1 MASDRLAVPHA
12 PISKYGTARSDPQEL
27 LLDNLRI
34 SSTFPKFLPAAKP
47 RVAYLKFSGV
57 TVGASSACKPW
68 TELMRK
74 STTEEK
80 EALLPTTPQT
90 VPHTPRFSRKAQR
103 RIFIA
108 GLLSCLTLGV
118 VYGHLGFYFD
128 GVLDSNVA
136 TGCPQVDALVPQRG
150 ADVLASISDLL
161 ATSDYKAKAINWL
174 SGAVQVPTEVFDA
187 MPPVGQDPRW
197 EVFAPFHDYLLT
209 AFPLVNTYGLL
220 FEWTGSDKSL
230 KPILLAAHQD
240 VVPVEPKTYE
250 EWTHPPYSGHFD
262 GELIWGRGSSDDKS
276 GLIGIMTTIETMIA
290 QGFKP
295 TRTVVLAFGFDEEA
309 SGLQGAGELGATMRS
324 TYGEDLPF
332 AFIVD
337 EGGGFTDKYG
347 SVFASPSVAEKGY
360 LDVHVEVTS
369 PGGHSSVPPVH
380 TTIGMLAALVVK
392 YENNPYELELSRD
405 SIPYA
410 LLQCQAAHGAEM
422 PKKLKHLIRRSTRS
436 KKALAKLRDVVIE
449 DRPFRS
455 LIGTTQA
462 VDIVQGGVKSN
473 ALPEQAYALVN
484 HRIST
489 QSSVAETMAHDAALL
504 APLAAQFNLSY
515 TAFGKAMSLSD
526 GPALGTLTLKDAYGT
541 FLEPAP
547 VSPIKGKGSEA
558 YQLLSGT
565 IKATY
570 AAHRG
575 LDLDAKDGIAVA
587 PGMSTGNT
595 DTRYYWKL
603 SRSIFRYNH
612 KNTIGSKDRL
622 SGVHTVNEAMSA
634 DALLEMI
641 RFFTTLILNADESSA
656 I

>member
-1 MASDRLAVPHA
+1 MSSTSTSARLLRVFGLILLAVITLRCANFHR
-12 PISKYGTARSDPQEL
+12 YGADVHS
-27 LLDNLRI
+27 
-34 SSTFPKFLPAAKP
+34 AA
-47 RVAYLKFSGV
+47 A
-57 TVGASSACKPW
+57 AA
-68 TELMRK
+68 
-74 STTEEK
+74 
-80 EALLPTTPQT
+80 A
-90 VPHTPRFSRKAQR
+90 
-103 RIFIA
+103 
-108 GLLSCLTLGV
+108 
-118 VYGHLGFYFD
+118 
-128 GVLDSNVA
+128 
-136 TGCPQVDALVPQRG
+136 GCPQVDALVPQRG
-150 ADVLASISDLL
+150 TVLANISDLL
-161 ATSDYKAKAINWL
+161 ATPDFKTKAIDWL
-174 SGAVQVPTEVFDA
+174 AGAVQVPTEVFDA

-197 EVFAPFHDYLLT
+197 DVFAPFHDYLLG
-209 AFPLVNTYGLL
+209 AFPLVHSTLSLTKVNTYGLL

-240 VVPVEPKTYE
+240 VVPVEPKTYG
-250 EWTHPPYSGHFD
+250 EWTHPPYSGYFD

-309 SGLQGAGELGATMRS
+309 SGLQGAGALGAAMRS

-337 EGGGFTDKYG
+337 EGGGFAEKYG
-347 SVFASPSVAEKGY
+347 AVFASPAVAEKGY

-369 PGGHSSVPPVH
+369 PGGHSSVPPPH

-392 YENNPYELELSRD
+392 YEDNPYELELSRD
-405 SIPYA
+405 SVPYA
-410 LLQCQAAHGAEM
+410 LVQCQAAYGATM
-422 PKKLKHLIRRSTRS
+422 PRKLKHLVRRSTHS
-436 KKALAKLRDVVIE
+436 KKALAKLRDVLIE
-449 DRPFRS
+449 DRQFRS

-489 QSSVAETMAHDAALL
+489 QSSVAETMAHDTALL
-504 APLAAQFNLSY
+504 ADLAAQFNLSY
-515 TAFGKAMSLSD
+515 TAFGKTISPQ
-526 GPALGTLTLKDAYGT
+526 GVPAYGTLTLKDAYGT
-541 FLEPAP
+541 SLEPAP
-547 VSPIKGKGSEA
+547 VSPIAGKGSEA

-575 LDLDAKDGIAVA
+575 LDLTGGKEGIAVA

-612 KNTIGSKDRL
+612 KNTIGVKDRL

-634 DALLEMI
+634 DALLEMV
-641 RFFTTLILNADESSA
+641 RFFATLILNADESTV

>member
-1 MASDRLAVPHA
+1 MSFAD
-12 PISKYGTARSDPQEL
+12 
-27 LLDNLRI
+27 
-34 SSTFPKFLPAAKP
+34 
-47 RVAYLKFSGV
+47 
-57 TVGASSACKPW
+57 
-68 TELMRK
+68 
-74 STTEEK
+74 EK
-80 EALLPTTPQT
+80 ALLPRAAPQHA
-90 VPHTPRFSRKAQR
+90 PPRPKSKR
-103 RIFIA
+103 RVFTGVA
-108 GLLSCLTLGV
+108 LSCLAFIG
-118 VYGHLGFYFD
+118 GCGFRQ
-128 GVLDSNVA
+128 LRDSHRHA
-136 TGCPQVDALVPQRG
+136 TFASGCPQVKPLAPERG
-150 ADVLASISDLL
+150 AELLSNVSDLL
-161 ATSDYKAKAINWL
+161 ATADFKTKAINWL
-174 SGAVQVPTEVFDA
+174 AGAVQVPTEVFDA

-197 EVFAPFHDYLLT
+197 EVFAPFHDYLET
-209 AFPLVNTYGLL
+209 AFPLVHSTLSLTKVNTYGLL

-230 KPILLAAHQD
+230 KPVLLAAHQD
-240 VVPVEPKTYE
+240 VVPVEPKTYG

-262 GELIWGRGSSDDKS
+262 GQYIWGRGSSDDKS
-276 GLIGIMTTIETMIA
+276 GLIGIMITLETVIANGFAPARTI
-290 QGFKP
+290 
-295 TRTVVLAFGFDEEA
+295 VLAFGFDEEA
-309 SGLQGAGELGATMRS
+309 SGLEGAGALGAAMRS

-337 EGGGFTDKYG
+337 EGGGFADTYG
-347 SVFASPSVAEKGY
+347 SVFASPAVAEKGY

-369 PGGHSSVPPVH
+369 PGGHSSVPPAH
-380 TTIGMLAALVVK
+380 TTIGILAALLVK
-392 YENNPYELELSRD
+392 YEANPYKAELSRD

-410 LLQCQAAHGAEM
+410 QVQCQAEHGADI
-422 PKKLKHLIRRSTRS
+422 PKRLKKLIQYSAHSKHALRMLE
-436 KKALAKLRDVVIE
+436 KVLVQDKA
-449 DRPFRS
+449 FRS

-462 VDIVQGGVKSN
+462 VDIIQGGVKSN

-489 QSSVAETMAHDAALL
+489 QSSVSETMAHDTVLL
-504 APLAAQFNLSY
+504 KGLAAKFNLSY
-515 TAFGKAMSLSD
+515 TAFGEAVS
-526 GPALGTLTLKDAYGT
+526 PAGAPAYGTLTLKDAYGT
-541 FLEPAP
+541 SLEPAP
-547 VSPIKGKGSEA
+547 VSPISGAGSEP

-575 LDLDAKDGIAVA
+575 LAAEDAASAIAVA

-641 RFFTTLILNADESSA
+641 RFFTTLILNADESTA